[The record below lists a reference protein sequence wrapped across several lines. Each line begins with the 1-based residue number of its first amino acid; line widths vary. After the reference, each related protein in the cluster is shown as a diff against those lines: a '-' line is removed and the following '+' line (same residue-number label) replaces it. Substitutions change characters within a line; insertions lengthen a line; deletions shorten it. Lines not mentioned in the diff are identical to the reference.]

1 MYTCKTQ
8 SILLSIITTLRTE
21 SNMACIVTV
30 SIKVD
35 ALFNQVLTT
44 VPIKWNL
51 WNLRAFAVNDTS
63 NKEP

>member
-1 MYTCKTQ
+1 MRHRLIIFNMNDCNKCTRAKLKQC
-8 SILLSIITTLRTE
+8 LLLIITTLRTE

-51 WNLRAFAVNDTS
+51 
-63 NKEP
+63 